1 MHVMQEDALREC
13 SRCYCFGL
21 RRAARI
27 VTQYYDRHLRQAGL
41 RVTQFTVLATL
52 AQTGP
57 MPLNRLARRLGL
69 ERTTLTRNL
78 RPLEARGWVR
88 IETEEDRRVHR
99 VAITPAGEAAA
110 RDALPL
116 WRKAQASA
124 PALISELQLD
134 ELLANAAAG

>member
-1 MHVMQEDALREC
+1 MQEDALREC

-27 VTQYYDRHLRQAGL
+27 VTQHYDRHLRQAGL

-88 IETEEDRRVHR
+88 IETEADRRVHR
-99 VAITPAGEAAA
+99 VAITPAGETAV
-110 RDALPL
+110 RGALPL
-116 WRKAQASA
+116 WRKAQSSA
-124 PALISELQLD
+124 PALISELELD
-134 ELLANAAAG
+134 QLLATAHSS